1 MSTDKQ
7 VLIDID
13 PKPTNASLDFQN
25 FGTSDVKLPTVE
37 NKTSNS
43 FQNDPVAQKYSV
55 WSLEYF
61 QRFFDVDT
69 NEVVDR
75 ILGSMHPNK
84 GVNYFQH
91 YIQSK
96 PDLYGPFWICVTLVF
111 TIAISGNMA
120 NYLQAAALQKAYSW
134 KYDFHAVSVSATFIF
149 LYAWFVPVILWGV
162 LKYHGSDHVS
172 YFLLILIYG
181 NELLVVLIR
190 LSHLIYIFQFQLSL
204 LELICIY
211 GYSLSVYIPISI
223 LWVVQI
229 NIFQWALVF
238 IGALLSG
245 YVLMT
250 SIKPAFGE
258 KNLFI
263 VFIFLCLHALLA
275 VCFMLYFFHVPPMT
289 KVSIAE
295 KTPS

>member
-1 MSTDKQ
+1 MSIDKQ
-7 VLIDID
+7 ILIDID
-13 PKPTNASLDFQN
+13 STPTNASLDFQN
-25 FGTSDVKLPTVE
+25 FGTSDVKLPNVE
-37 NKTSNS
+37 NKTSGS
-43 FQNDPVAQKYSV
+43 FQNDPVAQKYSI

-149 LYAWFVPVILWGV
+149 LYAWFVPVVLWTI
-162 LKYHGSDHVS
+162 LKYHGSDH
-172 YFLLILIYG
+172 
-181 NELLVVLIR
+181 
-190 LSHLIYIFQFQLSL
+190 FQLSL
-204 LELICIY
+204 LELICVY

-245 YVLMT
+245 YVLMA
-250 SIKPAFGE
+250 SIKPALGE

-289 KVSIAE
+289 KVSTVE

>member
-1 MSTDKQ
+1 MSIDKQ
-7 VLIDID
+7 ILIDID
-13 PKPTNASLDFQN
+13 STPTNASLDFQN
-25 FGTSDVKLPTVE
+25 FGTSDVKLPNVE
-37 NKTSNS
+37 NKTSGS
-43 FQNDPVAQKYSV
+43 FQNDPVAQKYSI

-149 LYAWFVPVILWGV
+149 LYAWFVPVVLWTI

-172 YFLLILIYG
+172 YFLCILIYS
-181 NELLVVLIR
+181 NELLLILIR
-190 LSHLIYIFQFQLSL
+190 LSHFIYIF
-204 LELICIY
+204 
-211 GYSLSVYIPISI
+211 SVSAK
-223 LWVVQI
+223 
-229 NIFQWALVF
+229 F
-238 IGALLSG
+238 
-245 YVLMT
+245 T
-250 SIKPAFGE
+250 RT
-258 KNLFI
+258 NLC
-263 VFIFLCLHALLA
+263 VRLLA
-275 VCFMLYFFHVPPMT
+275 VSIHSNFNFMGGTDQYFSMGASFYWCLIIWLCSNGVN
-289 KVSIAE
+289 
-295 KTPS
+295 